1 MVSLPL
7 DVPGHL
13 RARSVPA
20 RRPWPRTAGIAVAV
34 AALLGCAPAPTAA
47 AQTLRAA
54 LAGAVVSGADLTG
67 PVVALL
73 SLVAWCLAAWLA
85 VTAALAGC
93 SRVPGAT
100 GRITGAVLRRVAP
113 ATVRRAVEIAL
124 GLTIATGAACAPAS
138 ASSSAPGSGAVLQ
151 QAPHDEAPA
160 AAALVT
166 APSLDWPGAP
176 APPGAGA
183 VVVAPGDT
191 LWHLAEHALGD
202 GATPAQVAL
211 AWPAWWSANRHVIGE
226 DPDLLRPGQ
235 RLAAPASPAP
245 PGPPPTR

>member
-1 MVSLPL
+1 MSLPL
-7 DVPGHL
+7 DAPRDL
-13 RARSVPA
+13 RPQTVPA
-20 RRPWPRTAGIAVAV
+20 RHPSPRAAVVAGAV
-34 AALLGCAPAPTAA
+34 AALLACAPAPAAA

-54 LAGAVVSGADLTG
+54 LAGAVVTGADLTA

-93 SRVPGAT
+93 SRLPGAS

-124 GLTIATGAACAPAS
+124 GLTIATGAACAPAA
-138 ASSSAPGSGAVLQ
+138 ASSSAPASGPVLQ
-151 QAPHDEAPA
+151 QAPHDKAPA
-160 AAALVT
+160 AAALAT
-166 APSLDWPGAP
+166 APSLDWPSAP
-176 APPGAGA
+176 APRGAGE

-211 AWPAWWSANRHVIGE
+211 AWPAWWSANREVIGE

-245 PGPPPTR
+245 PDPPPPR